1 LACGT
6 DGNVLRI
13 LVPLTATDEV
23 VDRGLA
29 ILERALK
36 SV

>member
-1 LACGT
+1 
-6 DGNVLRI
+6 

-23 VDRGLA
+23 VDQGLA